1 MARALPLAL
10 AALIALA
17 APGATTARH
26 AAVTLTAK
34 ALAPTPDPEDT
45 FNPLGRRGW
54 DVPIA
59 LEASADPP
67 CDALELRYAYRVT
80 FDRRLVEAYSGSFD
94 VPGPSFSADVPV
106 RDPGSRIRY
115 TAVAV
120 CSATGAASPTA
131 SVAASVPPHTCD
143 DGPTRV
149 TALRGRAW
157 REDLDVMNKLR
168 PLRRGDFV
176 IDAYSLE
183 VGARSRLVLAAPEC
197 DRLLYRIDGPAP
209 AGTGSYDRRGRGDSF
224 AIGGGA
230 VRARGDRH
238 AGGIDVRGVW
248 IAPLGERP
256 STYDVRVGRGH
267 RVVHVRVLRGSV
279 RIRNVRPQ
287 VVVRAGEEA
296 LVRCGKRPP
305 CVATVSR

>member
-1 MARALPLAL
+1 LARALAL

-26 AAVTLTAK
+26 AAVTLTAR

-45 FNPLGRRGW
+45 YNPLGRRGW
-54 DVPIA
+54 DVPIT

-67 CDALELRYAYRVT
+67 CAELVLRYAYRVT

-106 RDPGSRIRY
+106 RDAGSRIRY

-120 CSATGAASPTA
+120 CANSGEASPTV

-143 DGPTRV
+143 DGPIRV

-168 PLRRGDFV
+168 PLRRDDFV
-176 IDAYSLE
+176 VDAYELKI
-183 VGARSRLVLAAPEC
+183 GARSRLVLAAPEC
-197 DRLLYRIDGPAP
+197 DRLLYRIDGPTG
-209 AGTGSYDRRGRGDSF
+209 AGTGSYDRHKRGDSF
-224 AIGGGA
+224 AVGGGS

-238 AGGIDVRGVW
+238 AGGSGFPGGWVE
-248 IAPLGERP
+248 PLGERP
-256 STYDVRVGRGH
+256 STYDVRIGR
-267 RVVHVRVLRGSV
+267 RSVLVRVLRGSV
-279 RIRNVRPQ
+279 RIRNVRPG
-287 VVVRAGEEA
+287 VVVHAGEEA
-296 LVRCGKRPP
+296 RVRCGKGRP
-305 CVATVSR
+305 CAATVSR

>member
-1 MARALPLAL
+1 MARALAL
-10 AALIALA
+10 GALIALA

-26 AAVTLTAK
+26 AAVSLSAR

-54 DVPIA
+54 DVPIS

-67 CDALELRYAYRVT
+67 CDSLVLRYAYRVS
-80 FDRRLVEAYSGSFD
+80 FDRRLVETYSGSYD
-94 VPGPSFSADVPV
+94 VPGPHFSDQVSV
-106 RDPGSRIRY
+106 RDAGSKIRY

-120 CSATGAASPTA
+120 CAATGESSPTA

-143 DGPTRV
+143 DGPIRV
-149 TALRGRAW
+149 AALRGRAW

-176 IDAYSLE
+176 VDAYALK

-209 AGTGSYDRRGRGDSF
+209 AATGSYHRRGRGDSF
-224 AIGGGA
+224 AIDGGS
-230 VRARGDRH
+230 VHARGDRH
-238 AGGIDVRGVW
+238 AGGIDVRGAWVE
-248 IAPLGERP
+248 PLGERP
-256 STYDVRVGRGH
+256 STYDLRPARRSVR
-267 RVVHVRVLRGSV
+267 VRVLRGSV
-279 RIRNVRPQ
+279 RIRNVRPRI
-287 VVVRAGEEA
+287 VVLAGEEA
-296 LVRCGKRPP
+296 LVRCGKRRP